1 MEPTDSPSYRKPF
14 DFKEYIF
21 RLVRQNRLAASAGF
35 HPCLGAGL
43 GQMQDVLRGMQNHS
57 CFVMLDDTTDGR
69 VEFTRASGFFT
80 TRVFTVFILARVKFE
95 DSHGRLQKLNLC
107 RRLFRQLH
115 SRMLHDAL
123 SFTDETITLD
133 VGDVRYKELPGYFA
147 DGLTGLFFMISMRE
161 PTSLE
166 YRGEEWSDVPTD
178 TFDSTF
184 SDKFDT
190 APEEHTSDTFDGTFA
205 GTFD

>member
-69 VEFTRASGFFT
+69 VEYTRASGFFT
-80 TRVFTVFILARVKFE
+80 TRVFTVFILARAKFE
-95 DSHGRLQKLNLC
+95 DSHRRLQKLRSRL
-107 RRLFRQLH
+107 RRTSRRSPLH
-115 SRMLHDAL
+115 PRTDLRL
-123 SFTDETITLD
+123 SGGKTWQTLP
-133 VGDVRYKELPGYFA
+133 L
-147 DGLTGLFFMISMRE
+147 LL
-161 PTSLE
+161 
-166 YRGEEWSDVPTD
+166 
-178 TFDSTF
+178 
-184 SDKFDT
+184 
-190 APEEHTSDTFDGTFA
+190 
-205 GTFD
+205 